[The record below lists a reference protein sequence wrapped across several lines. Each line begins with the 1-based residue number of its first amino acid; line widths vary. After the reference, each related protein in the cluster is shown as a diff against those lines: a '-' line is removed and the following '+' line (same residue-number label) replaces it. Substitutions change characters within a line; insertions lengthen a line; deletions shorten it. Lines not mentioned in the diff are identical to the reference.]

1 MNIKK
6 EILFRVRIAFI
17 IIAIVSI
24 AIIYSIIDLQFN
36 QGEYWES
43 KSKDINLS
51 YLKIKASRGN
61 ILSDDGS
68 ILATSLPFYKVAFD
82 PSIPSEELFI
92 NKIDSLSYL
101 LSIFFKDK
109 SKDLYKNILENS
121 RKNGN
126 RYLLVNRRKVDYQ
139 EKKIISQWP
148 IFRDGRLKGGIIFE
162 KIDERYRPFS
172 KLGYRTIGS
181 VDENNRG
188 TVGIEYSFN
197 SYLTGE
203 DGEALHQK
211 IAGNYWK
218 PIYDGTEKSPKN
230 GYDIFTTINVN
241 LQDITEHV
249 LLKGLI
255 RNDADYGC
263 VILMD
268 VETGDIKSI
277 SNLSKNENG
286 NYVEVYNYA
295 IQGMHEPGSTFKLA
309 SLLAYLEDSNS
320 SIFDSIDTGEGEMK
334 FYSEIMKDHKP
345 GGYGK
350 ITIKEVFENSS
361 NIGIAKMIDNQFK
374 DEPENYL
381 EYLNNFGFNKN
392 FDFQIFGSAI
402 PSIKSI
408 NDSAWSNLSLPWIA
422 HGYEI
427 MLTPLHTLS
436 FYNAI
441 ANDGIY
447 VNPRIVKEIRR
458 ANQVIKKIDN
468 LEKFKISSSNSIKIA
483 TKLLEGVVQ
492 NGTANNI
499 NNSYY
504 KIAGKTGTTK
514 KVLNGKYVNK
524 YYTSF
529 AGFFPSE
536 NPKYSCIVVIDNPK
550 KYRIYGS
557 DVAAPVFREIA
568 DKIFL
573 SDKNYF
579 KEIKSDELPISFP
592 MIRSGYREDLINISN
607 NLGLSNHSESEND
620 WVKTKVIDNSIFWEG
635 INLNSNLI
643 PNVIGMTL
651 KDAIYLLES
660 RGLEV
665 SFSGRGRVKK
675 QTIPPGKLLKNYKKI
690 KINLG

>member
-1 MNIKK
+1 
-6 EILFRVRIAFI
+6 L
-17 IIAIVSI
+17 
-24 AIIYSIIDLQFN
+24 
-36 QGEYWES
+36 
-43 KSKDINLS
+43 
-51 YLKIKASRGN
+51 
-61 ILSDDGS
+61 
-68 ILATSLPFYKVAFD
+68 
-82 PSIPSEELFI
+82 
-92 NKIDSLSYL
+92 
-101 LSIFFKDK
+101 
-109 SKDLYKNILENS
+109 
-121 RKNGN
+121 
-126 RYLLVNRRKVDYQ
+126 
-139 EKKIISQWP
+139 
-148 IFRDGRLKGGIIFE
+148 
-162 KIDERYRPFS
+162 
-172 KLGYRTIGS
+172 
-181 VDENNRG
+181 
-188 TVGIEYSFN
+188 
-197 SYLTGE
+197 
-203 DGEALHQK
+203 
-211 IAGNYWK
+211 
-218 PIYDGTEKSPKN
+218 
-230 GYDIFTTINVN
+230 
-241 LQDITEHV
+241 
-249 LLKGLI
+249 
-255 RNDADYGC
+255 
-263 VILMD
+263 
-268 VETGDIKSI
+268 
-277 SNLSKNENG
+277 
-286 NYVEVYNYA
+286 
-295 IQGMHEPGSTFKLA
+295 
-309 SLLAYLEDSNS
+309 
-320 SIFDSIDTGEGEMK
+320 
-334 FYSEIMKDHKP
+334 
-345 GGYGK
+345 
-350 ITIKEVFENSS
+350 
-361 NIGIAKMIDNQFK
+361 
-374 DEPENYL
+374 
-381 EYLNNFGFNKN
+381 
-392 FDFQIFGSAI
+392 
-402 PSIKSI
+402 IKSI
-408 NDSAWSNLSLPWIA
+408 NDSTWSNVSLPWIA

-436 FYNAI
+436 FYNAV

-458 ANQVIKKIDN
+458 ANQIIKKIDN

-483 TKLLEGVVQ
+483 TKLLEGVVE

-529 AGFFPSE
+529 VGFFPSE

-620 WVKTKVIDNSIFWEG
+620 WVKTKVIDNAIFWEG

>member
-1 MNIKK
+1 
-6 EILFRVRIAFI
+6 
-17 IIAIVSI
+17 
-24 AIIYSIIDLQFN
+24 
-36 QGEYWES
+36 
-43 KSKDINLS
+43 
-51 YLKIKASRGN
+51 
-61 ILSDDGS
+61 
-68 ILATSLPFYKVAFD
+68 
-82 PSIPSEELFI
+82 
-92 NKIDSLSYL
+92 
-101 LSIFFKDK
+101 
-109 SKDLYKNILENS
+109 
-121 RKNGN
+121 
-126 RYLLVNRRKVDYQ
+126 
-139 EKKIISQWP
+139 
-148 IFRDGRLKGGIIFE
+148 
-162 KIDERYRPFS
+162 
-172 KLGYRTIGS
+172 
-181 VDENNRG
+181 
-188 TVGIEYSFN
+188 
-197 SYLTGE
+197 
-203 DGEALHQK
+203 
-211 IAGNYWK
+211 
-218 PIYDGTEKSPKN
+218 
-230 GYDIFTTINVN
+230 
-241 LQDITEHV
+241 
-249 LLKGLI
+249 
-255 RNDADYGC
+255 
-263 VILMD
+263 
-268 VETGDIKSI
+268 
-277 SNLSKNENG
+277 
-286 NYVEVYNYA
+286 
-295 IQGMHEPGSTFKLA
+295 
-309 SLLAYLEDSNS
+309 
-320 SIFDSIDTGEGEMK
+320 
-334 FYSEIMKDHKP
+334 
-345 GGYGK
+345 
-350 ITIKEVFENSS
+350 
-361 NIGIAKMIDNQFK
+361 
-374 DEPENYL
+374 
-381 EYLNNFGFNKN
+381 
-392 FDFQIFGSAI
+392 
-402 PSIKSI
+402 
-408 NDSAWSNLSLPWIA
+408 
-422 HGYEI
+422 

-436 FYNAI
+436 FYNAV

-447 VNPRIVKEIRR
+447 VTPRIVKEIRR
-458 ANQVIKKIDN
+458 ANQIIKKIDN
-468 LEKFKISSSNSIKIA
+468 LKKFKISSSNSIKIA
-483 TKLLEGVVQ
+483 TKLLEGVVE

-529 AGFFPSE
+529 VGFFPSE